1 MSPVRTYSCALTDRF
16 QWIEKAGRRKT
27 LLISAWLEV
36 FTMGGIA
43 ASIGYGINHP
53 EHQASAGW
61 AATGFILAFEF
72 AFGLG

>member
-1 MSPVRTYSCALTDRF
+1 MELTDTC
-16 QWIEKAGRRKT
+16 QWIERAGRRKT

-43 ASIGYGINHP
+43 ASIGWGVNHP
-53 EHQASAGW
+53 EHKESSGW
-61 AATGFILAFEF
+61 AATAFIFAFEF